1 MNSWAPLRH
10 RAFRYLT
17 GGRVVSMAGNALAP
31 IALAFAVLDLTGSTK
46 DLGLVVGAR
55 SLTNVLLVLFGGVLA
70 DRVPRRLVLVVSS
83 LLALLTQAAVAAVV
97 LTGSATVGL
106 LVVLSAL
113 NGAVS
118 AFALPATAAMLP
130 QTVPAD
136 LLQPANAINRLGT
149 NASMIAGAALGGFI
163 VATVGPGWGI
173 AIDAAT
179 FGVAAAFFALIAVP
193 AHRRKVAQTGAVR
206 ARPLAELREG
216 WTEFRS
222 RTWVWVVV
230 LGCCFFNA
238 AEVGAVHVIGPALA
252 DETIGRQMWGLVLAT
267 ETAGMMLGAYV
278 AMRLRVRRFL
288 LVGIA
293 TATGGAL
300 WILALALAPVAGVL
314 LPAAFLTGVL
324 IEQLGVAWEVSIQ
337 EHIPA
342 DRLARVYS
350 YDLLGSLMAVPVGQI
365 AAGPL
370 AEAIG
375 AEAALLVAAAIVF
388 LSVVGMLAS
397 RSVRTLEHTVPAV
410 PDRADHDVAALEP
423 ARP

>member
-1 MNSWAPLRH
+1 
-10 RAFRYLT
+10 
-17 GGRVVSMAGNALAP
+17 MAGNALAP

-55 SLTNVLLVLFGGVLA
+55 SVANVLLLLFGGVLA

-97 LTGSATVGL
+97 LTGTATIGL
-106 LVVLSAL
+106 LVALSVL
-113 NGAVS
+113 NGAVA
-118 AFALPATAAMLP
+118 AFALPATSAMLP

-136 LLQPANAINRLGT
+136 LLQSANAINRLGA

-179 FGVAAAFFALIAVP
+179 FGVAAAFFALIRVP
-193 AHRRKVAQTGAVR
+193 AHRPAAER

-216 WTEFRS
+216 WAEFRS

-238 AEVGAVHVIGPALA
+238 AEVGALHVIGPAVA
-252 DETIGRQMWGLVLAT
+252 DETVGREMWGFVLAT
-267 ETAGMMLGAYV
+267 ETAGMVLGAYV

-288 LVGIA
+288 LVGVA
-293 TATGGAL
+293 TTFGGAL
-300 WILALALAPVAGVL
+300 WIVALALAPVAGVL

-324 IEQLGVAWEVSIQ
+324 MEQLGVAWEVSIQ
-337 EHIPA
+337 EHVPA

-350 YDLLGSLMAVPVGQI
+350 YDYLGSLMAVPLGQI

-375 AEAALLVAAAIVF
+375 ARAALLVAGGIVS

-397 RSVRTLEHTVPAV
+397 RAVRTLEHVVPAV
-410 PDRADHDVAALEP
+410 PDHEVGVLEP
-423 ARP
+423 ARS